1 MENNMPF
8 PVMVAIVIIIF
19 LLFMFTLKGIF
30 RLASKEVS
38 VREKYWK
45 IREKRKSKND
55 KKRKI

>member
-8 PVMVAIVIIIF
+8 PVIVAIVLIIL

>member
-1 MENNMPF
+1 MPF
-8 PVMVAIVIIIF
+8 PVMVAIVIIII

-30 RLASKEVS
+30 RLANKEVS